1 MNTRQ
6 IETVGS
12 LIKIDDVI
20 TIQHDILP
28 NTFVLETIEPY
39 PGYHYNVP
47 SGSKPNLI
55 FLVTSEEYAIENIM
69 RKTARIQKYFDCD
82 IDASPASLKIYNNTF
97 HSIRLRGL
105 LTYDRIKEIQNLY
118 SCEGIKFLKKKNIQA
133 PALIHLRKPYIL
145 EEIEEGIYKDI
156 EEPMMWYFVV
166 NTRLEW
172 NMLKMMT
179 DSIKNNIE
187 NNNFDAAFG
196 WVFVN
201 TITDIIRIYADDL
214 TLDNIKDL
222 QARYRDEIRKYLKL

>member
-12 LIKIDDVI
+12 LLKVDNVI

-39 PGYHYNVP
+39 PGYHDSVP
-47 SGSKPNLI
+47 SGVKPNLI
-55 FLVTSEEYAIENIM
+55 FLVTAQEYSIENIM
-69 RKTARIQKYFDCD
+69 RTTSRIQNYTD
-82 IDASPASLKIYNNTF
+82 IHLDATPGSLKIYNDTY

-105 LTYDRIKEIQNLY
+105 LTYDQIKQVQNYYL
-118 SCEGIKFLKKKNIQA
+118 CEGIKFLKKKNIEA
-133 PALIHLRKPYIL
+133 PALVHLRKPYL
-145 EEIEEGIYKDI
+145 LQEVEEGIFKDV
-156 EEPMMWYFVV
+156 EEPMMWYFAIPA
-166 NTRLEW
+166 RMEW

-179 DSIKNNIE
+179 NSIKNNIE

-201 TITDIIRIYADDL
+201 TLTDIIRIYAL
-214 TLDNIKDL
+214 NFTLSNIKDL
-222 QARYRDEIRKYLKL
+222 QARYRDEIRKYMKL